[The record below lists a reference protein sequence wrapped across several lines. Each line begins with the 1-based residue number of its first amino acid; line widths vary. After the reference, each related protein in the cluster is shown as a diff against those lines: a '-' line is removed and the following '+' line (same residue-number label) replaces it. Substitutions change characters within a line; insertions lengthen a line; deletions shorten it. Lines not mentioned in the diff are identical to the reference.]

1 MNLLAQLLPQLV
13 LVLSILAVIQIA
25 AFARMLLTIR
35 ATPAPRPQ
43 FTPYNEADDW
53 MPAERRA
60 EIADHVA
67 ALALEGFTVVM
78 DVFWESARR
87 RLIVM
92 GNDATAEFAAVVSN
106 TFSGGRVAV
115 SLSISGEFADGREL
129 SVDDSALGTGLPGIP
144 GIPQLTRWQL
154 PVAHPPARLLRAF
167 RYILGRDFP
176 GQRPTIRDQDLS
188 IEERTRRSMVRET
201 THWIAAGYYAI
212 DPRTNTPFPTWR
224 SALRMLIHAAFPFGP
239 VNRRRIR
246 RQAEA
251 LLAEA
256 ESVPWEHHHVTA

>member
-1 MNLLAQLLPQLV
+1 MSAFAQLVPQLV

-25 AFARMLLTIR
+25 TFARMLLAIR

-60 EIADHVA
+60 EIAEQVA

-87 RLIVM
+87 RLIIMV
-92 GNDATAEFAAVVSN
+92 NDTTAEFAALVTN

-115 SLSISGEFADGREL
+115 TLSITGEFADGREL
-129 SVDDSALGTGLPGIP
+129 SVDDSALGTGLPGV
-144 GIPQLTRWQL
+144 PQLTRWQL
-154 PVAHPPARLLRAF
+154 PLAHPPARLLRAF

-176 GQRPTIRDQDLS
+176 GQRLTIRDPDLS

-224 SALRMLIHAAFPFGP
+224 SALCMVIHAAFPFGP
-239 VNRRRIR
+239 INRRRIR
-246 RQAEA
+246 RQAEG
-251 LLAEA
+251 LLTEA
-256 ESVPWEHHHVTA
+256 ESVPWDHHRVSV

>member
-1 MNLLAQLLPQLV
+1 MSPLAQLLPQLG
-13 LVLSILAVIQIA
+13 LVLGILAVIQIA
-25 AFARMLLTIR
+25 TFARMLLAIR

-53 MPAERRA
+53 MPAERRT
-60 EIADHVA
+60 EIADQVA

-92 GNDATAEFAAVVSN
+92 GNDTTAEFAALVSN

-115 SLSISGEFADGREL
+115 TLSITGEFADGREL
-129 SVDDSALGTGLPGIP
+129 SVDDSALGTGLPGL
-144 GIPQLTRWQL
+144 PQLTRWQL
-154 PVAHPPARLLRAF
+154 PMAHPPARLLRAF
-167 RYILGRDFP
+167 RYILSRDFP
-176 GQRPTIRDQDLS
+176 GQPPTIRDQDLS

-212 DPRTNTPFPTWR
+212 DPHTNTPFPTWR
-224 SALRMLIHAAFPFGP
+224 CALRMVIHAAWPFGSI
-239 VNRRRIR
+239 NRRRIR

-256 ESVPWEHHHVTA
+256 ESVPWKHHRVVA

>member
-1 MNLLAQLLPQLV
+1 MSRLAQLLPQLV
-13 LVLSILAVIQIA
+13 LLLSILTVIQIA
-25 AFARMLLTIR
+25 TFARMLLAIR

-106 TFSGGRVAV
+106 TFSGKRVAV
-115 SLSISGEFADGREL
+115 TLSISGEFADGREL
-129 SVDDSALGTGLPGIP
+129 SVDDSASGTGLPGL
-144 GIPQLTRWQL
+144 PQLTRWQL
-154 PVAHPPARLLRAF
+154 PMAHQPARLLRAF
-167 RYILGRDFP
+167 RYILSRDFP
-176 GQRPTIRDQDLS
+176 GQHPTIRDQDLS
-188 IEERTRRSMVRET
+188 IEERTRRSMVSET

-212 DPRTNTPFPTWR
+212 DQRTNTPFPTWR
-224 SALRMLIHAAFPFGP
+224 SALRMVIHAAFPFGSI
-239 VNRRRIR
+239 NRRRIR
-246 RQAEA
+246 LQAEA

-256 ESVPWEHHHVTA
+256 ESAPEDHHRVSV